1 MIKKV
6 FDEFFRVIG
15 FFSTIVISYSF
26 VRSAINGQ
34 PAEFPLSGDL
44 VSWLVLAIAALAG
57 AFVRQRKSQL

>member
-26 VRSAINGQ
+26 AKSAINGQ
-34 PAEFPLSGDL
+34 PPEFPLSGDL
-44 VSWLVLAIAALAG
+44 VSWLVLAVAALAG
-57 AFVRQRKSQL
+57 AFIRQRKSQL